1 MKQSGPPCKINLF
14 VNFRITLFTVLLLL
28 SLVLSIYL
36 KLPLNIEYI
45 ILFIYIKIIAF
56 HKMKT
61 N

>member
-14 VNFRITLFTVLLLL
+14 VNFRITLFTVLLL